1 MMPRDGGLK
10 IRYPAHAGSFY
21 PRAPGPLREEIRKCF
36 LHERGPGRIPEAK
49 GGPGR
54 IVGLVCPHAGYMYSG
69 HIAAHAYCRLGE
81 DIVPESVVILG
92 PDHTGSCGMAS
103 MMVEGV
109 WRTPI
114 GDVAIDSDLAKDIS
128 DNSDLIDVSDIALRY
143 EHSIEV
149 QLPFL
154 VFLFG
159 DRVKFVPICMGLQ
172 DLSTSREIA
181 ESIASARAN
190 RRIVVIASSD
200 MTHYEPK
207 SIAEDN
213 DRAAI
218 DLILRMDDEAFQGI
232 VESRGLSICGY
243 GPITALIHYSR
254 LSGARNAE
262 LLAYGTSGDVT
273 GDYGSVVGYAAISF
287 ER

>member
-1 MMPRDGGLK
+1 MR
-10 IRYPAHAGSFY
+10 IRHPAHAGSFY
-21 PRAPGPLREEIRKCF
+21 PSAPDSLRREIRRCF
-36 LHERGPGRIPEAK
+36 LHELGPGRIPEAK

-54 IVGLVCPHAGYMYSG
+54 VVGLICPHAGYMYSG

-81 DIVPESVVILG
+81 DRIPESVVILG

-103 MMVEGV
+103 MMIEGA

-114 GDVAIDSDLAKDIS
+114 GDLAIDSDLARAIR
-128 DNSDLIDVSDIALRY
+128 DNSDIIDVNDFALKY

-154 VFLFG
+154 IFLFG
-159 DRVKFVPICMGLQ
+159 SGLKFVPICMGLQ
-172 DLSTSREIA
+172 DLNTSREIA
-181 ESIASARAN
+181 ESIASARAD
-190 RRIVVIASSD
+190 REIVVIASSD
-200 MTHYEPK
+200 MSHYEPK
-207 SIAEDN
+207 WIAEEN

-218 DLILRMDDEAFQGI
+218 DMILRMDEEAFQGM

-243 GPITALIHYSR
+243 GPITALIHYSK
-254 LSGARNAE
+254 LIGSRNAN

-273 GDYGSVVGYAAISF
+273 GDYGSVVGYVAISF
-287 ER
+287 EL

>member
-1 MMPRDGGLK
+1 R
-10 IRYPAHAGSFY
+10 
-21 PRAPGPLREEIRKCF
+21 EIRRCF
-36 LHERGPGRIPEAK
+36 LHELGPGRIPEAK

-54 IVGLVCPHAGYMYSG
+54 VVGLICPHAGYMYSG

-81 DIVPESVVILG
+81 DRIPESVVILG

-103 MMVEGV
+103 MMIEGA

-114 GDVAIDSDLAKDIS
+114 GDLAIDSDLARAIR
-128 DNSDLIDVSDIALRY
+128 DNSDIIDVNDFALKY

-154 VFLFG
+154 IFLFG
-159 DRVKFVPICMGLQ
+159 SGLKFVPICMGLQ
-172 DLSTSREIA
+172 DLNTSREIA
-181 ESIASARAN
+181 ESIASARAD
-190 RRIVVIASSD
+190 REIVVIASSD
-200 MTHYEPK
+200 MSHYEPK
-207 SIAEDN
+207 WIAEEN

-218 DLILRMDDEAFQGI
+218 DMILRMDEEAFQGM

-243 GPITALIHYSR
+243 GPITALIHYSK
-254 LSGARNAE
+254 LIGSRNAN

-273 GDYGSVVGYAAISF
+273 GDYGSVVGYVAISF
-287 ER
+287 EL